1 MLNLF
6 KISAEKLRLSAIGA
20 FTLQAP
26 FNGGPFRDLFLLTHC
41 HPITFLGMKTNATLL
56 TSYGKAH
63 SQHALFERGSYACP
77 SHRSKF
83 WSQCFAQFG

>member
-26 FNGGPFRDLFLLTHC
+26 FNGGPFRDLFLLTHG

-63 SQHALFERGSYACP
+63 SQHALFERGFHAGSGHCT
-77 SHRSKF
+77 KF
-83 WSQCFAQFG
+83 WSQRFAQLG